1 MTTILIEVLRY
12 ILTLLF
18 GVFVSA
24 SFLNIPFRQKS
35 FWTLLLFSAATLSLQ
50 GLLCVN
56 QDITRVT
63 AFYPLV
69 THLPL
74 FLLFFCVFHKR
85 PLPSLLAVLTA
96 YLCCQISN
104 WTSYVP
110 NAFHAPSEI
119 VDLTYSL
126 TLIPTFLL
134 IQRFLSRPISRL
146 LEKHGQTLVSFSI
159 IPIFYYIFD
168 YLFTVYT
175 DLLYNGNPLIVE
187 FVPFLLCI
195 CYLIFCA
202 VYFRQY
208 EEAQEMENRNKM
220 LYIKQE
226 QSRREIE
233 AIRRSESSI
242 ALLRHDMRHFLNTIS
257 EYIDVG
263 ELQKAQ
269 DYIHTIVQAADRTA
283 LKKHCSN
290 QTINLI
296 LSYYESLFDEE
307 DISFSTR
314 LAIPQQL
321 AVSDTDLTSILS
333 NGLENACN
341 AVRKLPPDKRI
352 IELNMWE
359 QAGKLYLSLENTFA
373 EAPVFS
379 DGMPVAQEANHG
391 FGTQSIYYTT
401 EKLSGHCR
409 FSVSNDRFMLQV
421 IL

>member
-1 MTTILIEVLRY
+1 MITVFSEVLRY

-24 SFLNIPFRQKS
+24 SFLNIHFRGKALRN
-35 FWTLLLFSAATLSLQ
+35 LLLFSVITLCLQ
-50 GLLCVN
+50 GILYVTW
-56 QDITRVT
+56 DISRVT
-63 AFYPLV
+63 AFYPLI

-74 FLLFFCVFHKR
+74 FLLFHIAFHKR

-104 WTSYVP
+104 WTSYIPSV
-110 NAFHAPSEI
+110 FHASPAT

-126 TLIPTFLL
+126 TLFPTFAL
-134 IQRFLSRPISRL
+134 ILRFLSRPISRL
-146 LEKHGQTLVSFSI
+146 LEKPGQALISFSI

-175 DLLYNGNPLIVE
+175 DLLYNGNPVIVE

-208 EEAQEMENRNKM
+208 EDAQEMEQRNKM

-226 QSRREIE
+226 QSRREME

-257 EYIDVG
+257 EYIDEG

-269 DYIHTIVQAADRTA
+269 DYIHTIVQTADRTA

-296 LSYYESLFDEE
+296 LSYYESLFDEQN
-307 DISFSTR
+307 ITFSTR
-314 LAIPQQL
+314 VAIPQQL
-321 AVSDTDLTSILS
+321 SISDTDLTSILS

-341 AVRKLPPDKRI
+341 AVLNLPPGRRI
-352 IELNMWE
+352 IDLNLWE
-359 QAGKLYLSLENTFA
+359 QGGKLYLSLENTFA
-373 EAPVFS
+373 ETPVFV
-379 DGMPVAQEANHG
+379 DGMPVSREKNHG

-401 EKLSGHCR
+401 EKLGGHCR
-409 FSVSNDRFMLQV
+409 FSVTDAHFVLQV

>member
-1 MTTILIEVLRY
+1 M
-12 ILTLLF
+12 
-18 GVFVSA
+18 
-24 SFLNIPFRQKS
+24 N
-35 FWTLLLFSAATLSLQ
+35 
-50 GLLCVN
+50 
-56 QDITRVT
+56 
-63 AFYPLV
+63 
-69 THLPL
+69 
-74 FLLFFCVFHKR
+74 
-85 PLPSLLAVLTA
+85 
-96 YLCCQISN
+96 
-104 WTSYVP
+104 
-110 NAFHAPSEI
+110 
-119 VDLTYSL
+119 LTYSL
-126 TLIPTFLL
+126 MLILAFLL

-146 LEKHGQTLVSFSI
+146 LEKPGQVLVSFSI

-175 DLLYNGNPLIVE
+175 DLLYNGNPIIVE

-226 QSRREIE
+226 QSRREME

-314 LAIPQQL
+314 LVIPQQL
-321 AVSDTDLTSILS
+321 AISDTDLTSILS

>member
-1 MTTILIEVLRY
+1 MITVFSEVLRY

-24 SFLNIPFRQKS
+24 SFLNIRFHGKALR
-35 FWTLLLFSAATLSLQ
+35 TLIVFSVATLCLQ
-50 GLLCVN
+50 GILYVIW
-56 QDITRVT
+56 DISRVT

-74 FLLFFCVFHKR
+74 FLLFYVIFHKR

-110 NAFHAPSEI
+110 SIFHASQT
-119 VDLTYSL
+119 VVNFTYSVAL
-126 TLIPTFLL
+126 FPTFAL
-134 IQRFLSRPISRL
+134 ILRFLSRPISRL
-146 LEKHGQTLVSFSI
+146 LEKPGQTLVSFSI

-175 DLLYNGNPLIVE
+175 DLLYNGDPVIVE

-208 EEAQEMENRNKM
+208 EEAQEMEQRNKM

-226 QSRREIE
+226 QSRREME

-242 ALLRHDMRHFLNTIS
+242 ALLRHDMRHFLNTVS
-257 EYIDVG
+257 EYIDEG

-290 QTINLI
+290 QTVNMI
-296 LSYYESLFDEE
+296 LSYYESLFDEQ
-307 DISFSTR
+307 DITFSTR

-321 AVSDTDLTSILS
+321 SISDTDLTSILS

-341 AVRKLPPDKRI
+341 AVSKLPPDKRI
-352 IELNMWE
+352 IDLNMWE
-359 QAGKLYLSLENTFA
+359 QSGKLYLSLENTFA
-373 EAPVFS
+373 ETPVFV
-379 DGMPVAQEANHG
+379 DGMPISKEENHG

-401 EKLSGHCR
+401 EKLQGNCR
-409 FSVSNDRFMLQV
+409 FSITGDRFVLQV